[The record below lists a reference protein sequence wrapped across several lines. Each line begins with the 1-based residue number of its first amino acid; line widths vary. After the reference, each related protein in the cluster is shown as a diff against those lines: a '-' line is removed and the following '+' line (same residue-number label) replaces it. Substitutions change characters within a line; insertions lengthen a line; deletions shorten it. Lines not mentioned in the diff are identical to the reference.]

1 MAKKLTKTKKIIIAV
16 VTPIAALLTAFMIL
30 CCVTMGMYSPTY
42 LYRVL
47 TRWDSRVTDYK
58 FFPERIIEK
67 SASPYVYEKD
77 INSDLSHFTVNYKSG
92 KKNKSYALSSF
103 VEKTDTTSL
112 IIVKDDK
119 IVYEQYAN
127 GYTENSVNTSFS
139 MSKSVVSLL
148 VGKAVEEGY
157 IKSVTQPISDYIKEF
172 EDKPISKVTI
182 EDLLLM
188 RSPIKYDEE
197 KPLWFGDDTLTYFYD
212 DLRELALKHTKL
224 TDEYGGRFHYN
235 NYHPLLLGIILERS
249 TGVSVSK
256 YFEKTIWQP
265 IGSEL
270 AASWSLD
277 GKKSAF
283 EKMESGINFRAS
295 DFIKIG
301 SMVLHGGFW
310 NGTRIIGEDWLNA
323 STVCNFP
330 INAEE
335 YNGTFLE
342 GKNVGYRY
350 MWYST
355 PNGGK
360 LDIFAW
366 GKSDQLLY
374 ICPSQNAVI
383 LRTGKSDGKVSN
395 WVEVMQALCAAA

>member
-30 CCVTMGMYSPTY
+30 CFVTMGMYSPTY
-42 LYRVL
+42 LGRVL

-67 SASPYVYEKD
+67 SASPYAYEKD
-77 INSDLSHFTVNYKSG
+77 INSNLSGFTVNYKSG
-92 KKNKSYALSSF
+92 KRNKSYALSSF

-172 EDKPISKVTI
+172 EDKPIGKVTI

-212 DLRELALKHTKL
+212 DLRALALKHTKL

-256 YFEKTIWQP
+256 YFERTIWQP
-265 IGSEL
+265 IGCE
-270 AASWSLD
+270 ADASWSLD

-283 EKMESGINFRAS
+283 EKMESGINFRAL

-301 SMVLHGGFW
+301 SMVLHGGVW

-335 YNGTFLE
+335 YGGTFLE

-395 WVEVMQALCAAA
+395 WIDIMQALCAAA

>member
-30 CCVTMGMYSPTY
+30 CFVTMGMYSPTY
-42 LYRVL
+42 LGRVL

-67 SASPYVYEKD
+67 SASPYAYEKE
-77 INSDLSHFTVNYKSG
+77 INSDLSDFTVNYKSG
-92 KKNKSYALSSF
+92 KKNKSYALSPF

-112 IIVKDDK
+112 IIVKGDK

-172 EDKPISKVTI
+172 ENKPIGEVTI
-182 EDLLLM
+182 EDLLSM

-212 DLRELALKHTKL
+212 DLRSLALKHTSL

-265 IGSEL
+265 IGCVSD
-270 AASWSLD
+270 ASWSLD

-283 EKMESGINFRAS
+283 EKMESGINFRAA

-301 SMVLHGGFW
+301 SMVLHGGVW
-310 NGTRIIGEDWLNA
+310 NGTRVIGEDWLNA

-335 YNGTFLE
+335 YKGTFLE

-395 WVEVMQALCAAA
+395 WVEVMQLLCAAA